1 MMREFAP
8 CNRHLSIARIEDED
22 SKEGNVTTKVLLPD
36 EYKASKDHGTYRV
49 VGSAPDCLQEFR
61 TDSLVVVEEHLVR
74 SLRADKEYLIIPEGA
89 VLMVS
94 K

>member
-1 MMREFAP
+1 MREFAP
-8 CNRHLSIARIEDED
+8 CNRHLSIERVEDED
-22 SKEGNVTTKVLLPD
+22 EENVTTKVLLPD
-36 EYKASKDHGTYRV
+36 EYKTSKDHGIYRV
-49 VGSAPDCLQEFR
+49 VGSAPDCLREFR

-74 SLRADKEYLIIPEGA
+74 SLRTDREYLIVPEGA